1 MNSRA
6 PIALP
11 LVACI
16 ESFLSPTF
24 NIPSSPSSP
33 ALHLL
38 PAPTLA
44 KLKNL
49 SHARIRDMRHLG
61 HTIQVISHIPISVTP
76 QMCSKLNDALE
87 PRIRLQADK
96 LVALA
101 LLPGGP
107 GEGKDAAAELQRCVT
122 KMKFVGGV
130 IAVGR
135 GVVDRSFE
143 EVWSVA
149 QRLGV
154 PIVLREEWLS
164 VHQVCC
170 VLAMRRYESRLMKR
184 TLTVADQRV
193 YAGPA

>member
-1 MNSRA
+1 MNIRA
-6 PIALP
+6 PIGLP

-24 NIPSSPSSP
+24 TTPSSPSSP

-49 SHARIRDMRHLG
+49 SHTRIRDMRHLG

-76 QMCSKLNDALE
+76 QICSKLNDALE
-87 PRIRLQADK
+87 SGTRLQSDK

-107 GEGKDAAAELQRCVT
+107 GEGRDAAAELQRCVT

-135 GVVDRSFE
+135 GVEDASFE

-154 PIVLREEWLS
+154 PIVLREEWPNG
-164 VHQVCC
+164 HQVCC
-170 VLAMRRYESRLMKR
+170 VFSMGVYESRLTMGM
-184 TLTVADQRV
+184 LTVADQRV
-193 YAGPA
+193 YAGLA

>member
-1 MNSRA
+1 MNIRA
-6 PIALP
+6 PIGLP

-16 ESFLSPTF
+16 ESFLSPTI

-33 ALHLL
+33 ALQLL
-38 PAPTLA
+38 PTPTLA

-61 HTIQVISHIPISVTP
+61 HTIQVISHIPISGTP

-87 PRIRLQADK
+87 SGTRLQGDK

-107 GEGKDAAAELQRCVT
+107 GKGGEAAAELQRCVT
-122 KMKFVGGV
+122 RMKFAGGV

-135 GVVDRSFE
+135 GVEDESFE
-143 EVWSVA
+143 EVRSAA

-154 PIVLREEWLS
+154 PIVLREDWPS
-164 VHQVCC
+164 GDQVCC
-170 VLAMRRYESRLMKR
+170 RLAMRRYGSRFTKK
-184 TLTVADQRV
+184 TLTIADQRV